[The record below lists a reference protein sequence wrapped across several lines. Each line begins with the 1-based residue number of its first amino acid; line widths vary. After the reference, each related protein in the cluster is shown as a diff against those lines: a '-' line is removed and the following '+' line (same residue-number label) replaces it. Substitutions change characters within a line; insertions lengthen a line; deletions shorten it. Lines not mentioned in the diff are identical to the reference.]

1 MSTLDSYLFIAATTI
16 GNDLAPD
23 EPDPEVVRRRTRIGL
38 VVSAAL
44 ATGGALLFSSAV
56 QVWHH
61 VGSVVTSALLL
72 PVLAVNL
79 PPRWR
84 PGGWTAAAA
93 MFAAAATA
101 VAWIASS
108 GPSGYPLGVEPMFPA
123 LGAAAGC
130 LIGGPVVGDLAARRS
145 KRRRG

>member
-1 MSTLDSYLFIAATTI
+1 
-16 GNDLAPD
+16 
-23 EPDPEVVRRRTRIGL
+23 
-38 VVSAAL
+38 VSAGL
-44 ATGGALLFSSAV
+44 AVGGALLFTSAV

-84 PGGWTAAAA
+84 PRGWAAAAA
-93 MFAAAATA
+93 MIAAAATA

-123 LGAAAGC
+123 LATAAGC
-130 LIGGPVVGDLAARRS
+130 LIGGLVVGEIATRRS
-145 KRRRG
+145 KRRRI